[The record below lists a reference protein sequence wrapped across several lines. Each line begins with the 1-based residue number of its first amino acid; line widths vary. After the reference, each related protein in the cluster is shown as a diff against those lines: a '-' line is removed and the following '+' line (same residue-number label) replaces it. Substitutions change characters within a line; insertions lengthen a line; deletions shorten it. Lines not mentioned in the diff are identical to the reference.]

1 METRREEGETN
12 GKEATDGKMI
22 ERGRR
27 AIKESS
33 EAGEEEQSRRR
44 EVSALGS
51 FLSAELI

>member
-22 ERGRR
+22 ERGRI

-44 EVSALGS
+44 EISALGS